1 MSVLDNLKKSI
12 ARDRLSHAYLFI
24 GEKGVGKLNCAKTFA
39 KLLYCQNENKP
50 CGLCISCKQIEAL
63 KHPNVLYISPEGQN
77 IKKEQ
82 IDRLED
88 EFSKSSLIP
97 GKRIYIIDQADRM
110 NTTSANRLLK
120 FIEEP
125 VNKDTIGILIS
136 ENYAKILPTI
146 VSRCQVLLFPSLT
159 KKAVEE
165 KLLEQGYSEALAH
178 LIPYLSSN
186 PDEAIAYIEKNSIL
200 DIIELIKSL
209 GKAFIENE
217 SMVLYFNSNLGILY
231 DNPENLGIFMKLIIV
246 YFMDILYVKNGVK
259 EIAFYEEE
267 QTLKKIARKNSEEA
281 LLRVMDILLDCSCK
295 LNYNVNQVLLIER
308 ALLEIE
314 RG

>member
-1 MSVLDNLKKSI
+1 MKDMK
-12 ARDRLSHAYLFI
+12 
-24 GEKGVGKLNCAKTFA
+24 
-39 KLLYCQNENKP
+39 
-50 CGLCISCKQIEAL
+50 
-63 KHPNVLYISPEGQN
+63 
-77 IKKEQ
+77 
-82 IDRLED
+82 
-88 EFSKSSLIP
+88 SLIQ
-97 GKRIYIIDQADRM
+97 YINESNI
-110 NTTSANRLLK
+110 TSL
-120 FIEEP
+120 
-125 VNKDTIGILIS
+125 
-136 ENYAKILPTI
+136 
-146 VSRCQVLLFPSLT
+146 
-159 KKAVEE
+159 
-165 KLLEQGYSEALAH
+165 
-178 LIPYLSSN
+178 
-186 PDEAIAYIEKNSIL
+186 KNSIL

-231 DNPENLGIFMKLIIV
+231 DNPENLSIFMKLIIV

-267 QTLKKIARKNSEEA
+267 QTLIKIARKNSEEA